1 MRDITESGF
10 PIKADYLNGE
20 KSGVYPFTRGIYEQ
34 MYLKKPWTMRQY
46 AGFGNAK
53 ESNER
58 YLQLVAAGTGGL
70 SVAFDLPTQMG
81 YDSDAPQ
88 SLGEVGRVG
97 VAIDSLVDMRELFD
111 KIPLEKVSTSMTIN
125 APAAILL
132 LMYQIIAEER
142 GISSE
147 ELQGTIQN
155 DLLKEYISRGPYIY
169 PPKQSLR
176 LTTDIFEYCAKEL
189 PKWNTISVSGYHMA
203 EAGANPVQEIAFT
216 FANAI
221 AYLDCAKERGLSIED
236 VASRMSFFFV
246 SRTTLLEEVAKFRAA
261 RQLWAQIMKERFGVT
276 SERAMHLR
284 FHTQTAGVQLT
295 AQQPELNLVRVAL
308 QALDAVL
315 GGTQSLHTNSFDEAL
330 GLPTEKAA
338 RLALRTQQ
346 VIANESDVA
355 ATVDALA
362 GSAVIESMT
371 TEIAVAARELIAKI
385 DQMGGAVAGIEA
397 GFQKGEIEKS
407 AYRIS
412 QEIESGNRV
421 VVGVNAFVEE
431 ASPYLPLEI
440 NPEIAKEQTA
450 KLAKLRESRDQS
462 EVTKALAALGVAA
475 KGESNLLYP
484 MKAALLANATLGEI
498 SDALRG
504 EWGSYRATEIW

>member
-1 MRDITESGF
+1 
-10 PIKADYLNGE
+10 
-20 KSGVYPFTRGIYEQ
+20 
-34 MYLKKPWTMRQY
+34 
-46 AGFGNAK
+46 
-53 ESNER
+53 
-58 YLQLVAAGTGGL
+58 
-70 SVAFDLPTQMG
+70 
-81 YDSDAPQ
+81 
-88 SLGEVGRVG
+88 
-97 VAIDSLVDMRELFD
+97 
-111 KIPLEKVSTSMTIN
+111 
-125 APAAILL
+125 
-132 LMYQIIAEER
+132 
-142 GISSE
+142 
-147 ELQGTIQN
+147 
-155 DLLKEYISRGPYIY
+155 
-169 PPKQSLR
+169 
-176 LTTDIFEYCAKEL
+176 
-189 PKWNTISVSGYHMA
+189 
-203 EAGANPVQEIAFT
+203 
-216 FANAI
+216 
-221 AYLDCAKERGLSIED
+221 
-236 VASRMSFFFV
+236 
-246 SRTTLLEEVAKFRAA
+246 
-261 RQLWAQIMKERFGVT
+261 MKERFEVT

-308 QALDAVL
+308 QALAAVL

-371 TEIAVAARELIAKI
+371 AEIAVAAKELIAKI

-421 VVGVNAFVEE
+421 VVGVNAFTEE

-440 NPEIAKEQTA
+440 NPEIAKEQSA
-450 KLAKLRESRDQS
+450 KLAKLREGRDQS

-498 SDALRG
+498 SDALRD

>member
-10 PIKADYLNGE
+10 PIKADYFNGE

-34 MYLKKPWTMRQY
+34 MYLKKSWTMRQY
-46 AGFGNAK
+46 AGFGTAK

-58 YLQLVAAGTGGL
+58 YRQLVAAGSGGL
-70 SVAFDLPTQMG
+70 SIAFDLPTQMG
-81 YDSDAPQ
+81 FDSDAPQ

-97 VAIDSLVDMRELFD
+97 VAIDSLTDMRELFD
-111 KIPLEKVSTSMTIN
+111 RIPLEKVSTSMTIN

-142 GISSE
+142 GISGK

-155 DLLKEYISRGPYIY
+155 DLLKEYIARGTYIY

-176 LTTDIFEYCAKEL
+176 LTADIFEYCTKEL
-189 PKWNTISVSGYHMA
+189 PKWNSISVSGYHMA

-216 FANAI
+216 FSNAI
-221 AYLDCAKERGLSIED
+221 AYLDCAKERGLSIDD

-246 SRTTLLEEVAKFRAA
+246 SRTTVLEEVAKFRAA
-261 RQLWAQIMKERFGVT
+261 RQVWAQIMKERFGAT
-276 SERAMHLR
+276 SDRAMHLR

-308 QALDAVL
+308 QALAAVL

-362 GSAVIESMT
+362 GSALIEAMT
-371 TEIAVAARELIAKI
+371 TEIATAAQELIAKI

-397 GFQKGEIEKS
+397 GFQKSEIEKS

-421 VVGVNAFVEE
+421 VVGVNKFVEE
-431 ASPYLPLEI
+431 ASTYSPLEI
-440 NPEIAKEQTA
+440 NPEIAKEQSA
-450 KLAKLRESRDQS
+450 KLLKLRESRNQDD
-462 EVTKALAALGVAA
+462 VKKALAELSTAA
-475 KGESNLLYP
+475 KSELNLLYP
-484 MKAALLANATLGEI
+484 MKVALLANATLGEI
-498 SDALRG
+498 SDALRSQ
-504 EWGSYRATEIW
+504 WGSYRATEIW

>member
-10 PIKADYLNGE
+10 PIKADYLNDE
-20 KSGVYPFTRGIYEQ
+20 KAGVYPFTRGIYEQ
-34 MYLKKPWTMRQY
+34 MYLQKPWTMRQY

-97 VAIDSLVDMRELFD
+97 VAIDSLEDMRELFD
-111 KIPLEKVSTSMTIN
+111 NIPLEKVSTSMTIN

-147 ELQGTIQN
+147 QLQGTIQN
-155 DLLKEYISRGPYIY
+155 DLLKEYIARGTYIY

-176 LTTDIFEYCAKEL
+176 LTTDIFEYCTKEL
-189 PKWNTISVSGYHMA
+189 PKWNSISVSGYHMA

-236 VASRMSFFFV
+236 VATRMSFFFV
-246 SRTTLLEEVAKFRAA
+246 SRTTVLEEVAKFRAA

-308 QALDAVL
+308 QALAAVL

-371 TEIAVAARELIAKI
+371 TEIATSAKELIARI

-397 GFQKGEIEKS
+397 GFQKSEIEKS

-431 ASPYLPLEI
+431 ASTYLPLEI
-440 NPEIAKEQTA
+440 NPEIAKEQST
-450 KLAKLRESRDQS
+450 KLLKLRKSRNQD
-462 EVTKALAALGVAA
+462 EVSKALADLSAAA
-475 KGESNLLYP
+475 KGELNLLYP
-484 MKAALLANATLGEI
+484 MKVALIANATLGEI

>member
-1 MRDITESGF
+1 
-10 PIKADYLNGE
+10 
-20 KSGVYPFTRGIYEQ
+20 
-34 MYLKKPWTMRQY
+34 
-46 AGFGNAK
+46 
-53 ESNER
+53 
-58 YLQLVAAGTGGL
+58 
-70 SVAFDLPTQMG
+70 
-81 YDSDAPQ
+81 
-88 SLGEVGRVG
+88 
-97 VAIDSLVDMRELFD
+97 
-111 KIPLEKVSTSMTIN
+111 MTIN

-142 GISSE
+142 GIPSE

-155 DLLKEYISRGPYIY
+155 DLLKEYISRGTYIY

-176 LTTDIFEYCAKEL
+176 LTTDIFEYCTKEL
-189 PKWNTISVSGYHMA
+189 PKWNSISVSGYHMA

-308 QALDAVL
+308 QALAAVL

-371 TEIAVAARELIAKI
+371 TEIATELQLYLDLLNHYSNASKY
-385 DQMGGAVAGIEA
+385 
-397 GFQKGEIEKS
+397 FQ
-407 AYRIS
+407 
-412 QEIESGNRV
+412 
-421 VVGVNAFVEE
+421 
-431 ASPYLPLEI
+431 
-440 NPEIAKEQTA
+440 
-450 KLAKLRESRDQS
+450 
-462 EVTKALAALGVAA
+462 
-475 KGESNLLYP
+475 
-484 MKAALLANATLGEI
+484 
-498 SDALRG
+498 
-504 EWGSYRATEIW
+504 RATHSNKSLLTELHELLFKMVRVHLISKSSATAYYKNIKDQFFTL